1 MIYSFGASNLNSFKD
16 GFQVSFELGSKVPK
30 SISRGKKLS
39 NVVGIK
45 GANASGKTNILKA
58 LSLIV
63 DVAVDSFSLKPNEN
77 LGFSS
82 HFRSDKNSNFY
93 IDLEAGGV
101 RYTYELTANNSRI
114 VREKIYKK
122 LSRKTLILDRHE
134 DKIVSRTQ
142 EFSELDIIEIRSNA
156 SIISTAAQY
165 KFKTPLTDLT
175 NIHTQ
180 LSHVRGNVF
189 SFGVNENPSMFKI
202 DSVSKLYYHTPEALS
217 FAIKQIR
224 EADLGIVNIE
234 VSERTDESGNKI
246 YFPLFL
252 HKTENLTHWLTIFD
266 QSSGTVSLYKRLWVY
281 WYVLKVGGTLILD
294 EFDANCHPMLL
305 PNLIDLFDDPET
317 NPHGAQFIFTAQNSE
332 ILDTLG
338 KYRTILVNK
347 EQGESYCY
355 RLDEIPGDLIRNDRP
370 ISPLY
375 RDGKIGGVPKL

>member
-39 NVVGIK
+39 NVIGIK

-58 LSLIV
+58 LSLIA
-63 DVAVDSFSLKPNEN
+63 DVAVDSFSLRPDEN

-82 HFRSDKNSNFY
+82 HFRSKKDSNFY

-101 RYTYELTANNSRI
+101 RYIYELTANNSKI

-122 LSRKTLILDRHE
+122 LTRKTLILDRHG

-165 KFKTPLTDLT
+165 KFKTPLTDLI

-180 LSHVRGNVF
+180 LSYVRGNVF
-189 SFGVNENPSMFKI
+189 SFGVNENPAMFKI
-202 DSVSKLYYHTPEALS
+202 DSVSKLYYHTPEALG
-217 FAIKQIR
+217 FAVKQIR
-224 EADLGIVNIE
+224 EADLGIVNVEIN
-234 VSERTDESGNKI
+234 ERTDESGNEI
-246 YFPLFL
+246 YFPLFT
-252 HKTENLTHWLTIFD
+252 HKSENSTHWLTIFD

-305 PNLIDLFDDPET
+305 PNLIDLFDNPET
-317 NPHGAQFIFTAQNSE
+317 NPYDAQFIFTAQNSE